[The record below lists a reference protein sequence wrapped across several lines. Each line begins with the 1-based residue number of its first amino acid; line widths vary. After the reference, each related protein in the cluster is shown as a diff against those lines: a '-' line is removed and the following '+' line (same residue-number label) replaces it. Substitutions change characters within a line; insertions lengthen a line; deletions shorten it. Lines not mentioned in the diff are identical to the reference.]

1 MESTNNV
8 APLASLATVAP
19 SLDSSPLLTPRKDD
33 ISLEIQPSEKVEV
46 KFDTTPTASSSSSS
60 SCEDDGDKPH
70 IPDGGWGWVVVLASV
85 ILSMIMDG
93 ISFSFGILFPELV
106 TEFKASKSDTSWI
119 GSLFMA
125 VPLLS
130 GPIMSA
136 FVDKYGCRPMT
147 IVGGLI
153 SAAGF
158 IISSRVNSLVFMYL
172 TFGILSGL
180 GLGLCYVTAV
190 VSVAFWF
197 DKRRTLAVGL
207 AASGTGIGTFAF
219 APLTD
224 MLLEEYGWRYTTL
237 ILGGI
242 FLNCC
247 VCGML
252 LRDPEWITQQNK

>member
-1 MESTNNV
+1 MEDTNNV
-8 APLASLATVAP
+8 APLASLATVVP
-19 SLDSSPLLTPRKDD
+19 SLDSSPLLTPKRDD
-33 ISLEIQPSEKVEV
+33 VSLEIQPVEKAEV
-46 KFDTTPTASSSSSS
+46 KFDTTPTSSSSSS
-60 SCEDDGDKPH
+60 SSEDDEGRPQ
-70 IPDGGWGWVVVLASV
+70 IPDGGWGWVVVCSSL

-93 ISFSFGILFPELV
+93 ISFSFGILFPQLV
-106 TEFKASKSDTSWI
+106 LEFKASNSDTSWI

-130 GPIMSA
+130 GPVMSA
-136 FVDKYGCRPMT
+136 FVDKYGCRSMT
-147 IVGGLI
+147 IVCGLI
-153 SAAGF
+153 SALGF
-158 IISSRVNSLVFMYL
+158 IISSKVNSIVLMYL
-172 TFGILSGL
+172 TFGTLSGL
-180 GLGLCYVTAV
+180 GLGLGYVTAV

-224 MLLEEYGWRYTTL
+224 WLLYEFGWRGTTM

-252 LRDPEWITQQNK
+252 MRDPKWIIQQNK